1 LPFEPVP
8 SSAFSFARD
17 AFEFYR
23 SMIQYGIAAPD
34 SQAEPSLGGKLLY
47 VGELDQHGRAL
58 MVAGNIAGAA
68 SLSASADSSAQKQAV
83 RDGVAD
89 FLVNSLDEA
98 LRILKNEIRKCNTV
112 AVCVS
117 VKPNDIEREMLMRG
131 VQADL
136 HRASLIAIEAE
147 QRGSRHLISWSVES
161 SAARWLPKLDA
172 IAMSCLAPEAASA
185 RRWLRLAPRYLGRSA
200 RGLRILPGDV
210 EFAARFVEEVR
221 KRSRSGE
228 IAVEA
233 LIRVG
238 GDDPEEYRILPGVQ
252 QLGES

>member
-1 LPFEPVP
+1 
-8 SSAFSFARD
+8 
-17 AFEFYR
+17 
-23 SMIQYGIAAPD
+23 
-34 SQAEPSLGGKLLY
+34 
-47 VGELDQHGRAL
+47 
-58 MVAGNIAGAA
+58 
-68 SLSASADSSAQKQAV
+68 
-83 RDGVAD
+83 
-89 FLVNSLDEA
+89 
-98 LRILKNEIRKCNTV
+98 
-112 AVCVS
+112 
-117 VKPNDIEREMLMRG
+117 
-131 VQADL
+131 
-136 HRASLIAIEAE
+136 
-147 QRGSRHLISWSVES
+147 
-161 SAARWLPKLDA
+161 
-172 IAMSCLAPEAASA
+172 MSCLAPEAASA